1 VHLPGIKFER
11 KIEFLRGQTW
21 KKQKPLPAKP
31 TRRKIPAPF
40 RAFHHPRRPP
50 LLPLPLGSPVLAED
64 SNTPH
69 RRRRRL
75 SERASVAALALRWVS
90 TALLVRLFSP
100 ECEPQN
106 N

>member
-1 VHLPGIKFER
+1 MPNLEK
-11 KIEFLRGQTW
+11 KI
-21 KKQKPLPAKP
+21 PAKL
-31 TRRKIPAPF
+31 TRRKFPAPF

-75 SERASVAALALRWVS
+75 SERASVAALALRWAS